1 MGNSNSG
8 GSDGENTA
16 PAPLVDAL
24 ESYLLSRG
32 KGPDS
37 SSGNYRRNA
46 GPRLRAFIDYLAEN
60 DIQHL
65 DEIDAHTLRNYIRD
79 ELLGKGHKP
88 ATIHKYYDYVSAW
101 IGWAQREGLV
111 AEHYG
116 KQQSATEPLPDTD
129 GQASEQ
135 QQTWRAEQRQQF
147 LRFLDERAHDAI
159 DERGYNAYAPAR
171 DRALAYVLAFSGV
184 RGAEILAAS
193 DDDRRNG
200 APWSDLNEDY
210 TSLEVLGK
218 SQQWES
224 RSLPPQIRPAI
235 ERWESILEPKSD
247 WPLVPSFHYPSLYG
261 VLPDDV
267 DPDTLDGYGD
277 IFEALREHDV
287 RPPAMTTDG
296 GRRLFRRLSEEAGIE
311 VEEGYLQL
319 HGARRGVGRV
329 LALEQGANAAA
340 DQLANSVKVVEESY
354 SDILASER
362 AEKTGE
368 AFDQHDG

>member
-1 MGNSNSG
+1 MNC
-8 GSDGENTA
+8 
-16 PAPLVDAL
+16 
-24 ESYLLSRG
+24 
-32 KGPDS
+32 
-37 SSGNYRRNA
+37 
-46 GPRLRAFIDYLAEN
+46 
-60 DIQHL
+60 
-65 DEIDAHTLRNYIRD
+65 
-79 ELLGKGHKP
+79 
-88 ATIHKYYDYVSAW
+88 W
-101 IGWAQREGLV
+101 
-111 AEHYG
+111 
-116 KQQSATEPLPDTD
+116 
-129 GQASEQ
+129 
-135 QQTWRAEQRQQF
+135 
-147 LRFLDERAHDAI
+147 
-159 DERGYNAYAPAR
+159 
-171 DRALAYVLAFSGV
+171 
-184 RGAEILAAS
+184 
-193 DDDRRNG
+193 
-200 APWSDLNEDY
+200 EDY

-235 ERWESILEPKSD
+235 ERWESILEPEPD

-277 IFEALREHDV
+277 IFEAIREHDA

-296 GRRLFRRLSEEAGIE
+296 GRRLFRRLSEDAGIE

-319 HGARRGVGRV
+319 HGARRGVGLV
-329 LALEQGANAAA
+329 LALEQGADAAA